1 MPDPTP
7 ASEPPTEEDLD
18 HIVETIQGMP
28 ADQVV
33 RAADIRPLVL
43 RLVGEVRRLMHENQR
58 LVSRGRGFD
67 A

>member
-1 MPDPTP
+1 
-7 ASEPPTEEDLD
+7 
-18 HIVETIQGMP
+18 VETIQGMP